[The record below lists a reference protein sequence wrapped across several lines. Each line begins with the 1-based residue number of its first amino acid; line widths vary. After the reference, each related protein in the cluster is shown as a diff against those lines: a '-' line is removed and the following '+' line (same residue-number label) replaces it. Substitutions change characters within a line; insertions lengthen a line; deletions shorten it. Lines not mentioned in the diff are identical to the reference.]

1 MKRIRKFSVVVPAVQ
16 VGVGVALGTGV
27 AVGAGVALC
36 TGVGAGAIVGAGV
49 GAVGTGVGVETGA
62 LGVAVGAGVALATG
76 VAVGVAVGLAVGLV
90 DALGV
95 GEALPLVEM
104 TGVIPEFTVDPAAD
118 ASSKNCLLG
127 LTIQPVMM
135 RLTES
140 KPRVDW
146 IDDFIKNSF
155 TDNPYL
161 NCGPETDELQGFL
174 NNIELKLKQLND
186 TG

>member
-76 VAVGVAVGLAVGLV
+76 VAVGVAVGLV